1 MSEQQNGFSRMNN
14 VNHSGGSNRSTSG
27 PARSESSAAR
37 RFSNIPLARKI
48 EALILTAVT
57 VIASASVDWSSL
69 TVRAED
75 QYDGSLEGAVQTVD
89 ASNPTIVTELTGS
102 SSGGDSAKYD
112 VISSAYINVAVNG
125 TVPFTVS
132 VYQNYEE
139 GSSYETAKADSRV
152 VGGGKVTGDD
162 LERYS
167 AYPIFTN
174 KPIYLAPGEK
184 AAVVVNFNFSGV
196 ADGTTINY
204 KCKSGDSTKAIAYSL
219 GASATVS
226 DVTLSGAKDKY
237 VLWKHGKTVAF
248 GSDFTYSPKYKRE
261 VKYHLFNGDEA
272 GFNNAV
278 AGGTVSYSDNG
289 ESSVASISSDDVLT
303 SGNTSGENTLI
314 AYSDVDTGAWIKVPV
329 RVVESEINYR
339 NLVYSGSAIS
349 LPTLKCGQNT
359 LTEGTDYTAYYSG
372 TANDGTPYSNRPYS
386 EISKAGTYSVTITG
400 IGNYAGL
407 EPITSS
413 FNIGQKS
420 IADINTIAA
429 ANDALVVNP
438 ETYAVQDAGVMTDS
452 AIKAADG
459 SGTPLVLN
467 RDFEVASVVR
477 NDNSLT
483 SYTITLQGI
492 NNYTGTRTV
501 TTTRTTSGLV
511 DISKIINSTG
521 GLVLSDN
528 TKTYDATGITG
539 PSIVFNDLNG
549 KPLGLVAG
557 THYSYKIINDA
568 TKVKV
573 YDSADTTS
581 TWTGAVDAGKY
592 IVEIDG
598 LAVGGYT
605 GVLTSDTQG
614 QYITVSPRKLTR
626 NNIKVVVKPTK
637 LDYTASKR
645 EPTSVEVTYLGVNRD
660 QNIGMTKGVDYEVSY
675 PDNAIEPGRYAVQ
688 ITGLGNYE
696 SPLVDFNGSSEA
708 PSTVTGSA
716 FDLSENAY
724 YYVHGSVVYYEII
737 PTLDSATVEL
747 GDTEDAMGYAANTSN
762 GWVSTYSPVY
772 DGKAKTPKV
781 RVTIGNDTLTADT
794 DYTVDYNTQNH
805 TNAGDA
811 TLLIHGK
818 GDYARYGDLTI
829 KYTIASRKLDTNSLT
844 IGPSVE
850 KQVDFRRKAI
860 TLDTTDFSVAV
871 SGIDGNRKYADVSSS
886 DLSLSDEE
894 IGKKYPGYDYYLTY
908 ADNRDAGEATVTAH
922 GINNYSGT
930 SSATFTIKPIEMT
943 ADNGFKIEPI
953 PNQSY
958 TGTNV
963 EPDVTVT
970 YNGEELT
977 QCTSAADTAGAFIIK
992 SYDNNIKVSSNAS
1005 VTIEGRNNFS
1015 GTLTEKFTILPKSL
1029 EDGSTTY
1036 EIYGGGKSDKG
1047 VLYPTTTSA
1056 FTQEYSPNQTNPTLI
1071 LYRGNH
1077 SLTSGT
1083 DYELKFTKGSGDIR
1097 NIIITGKGS
1106 YAGGDPITL
1115 TYKIT
1120 AKDLSS
1126 FSKITV
1132 KPVTTSSG
1140 AITTGTDG
1148 IYRYYQILADGLP
1161 LSPAAVAVAADGTK
1175 TTSSN
1180 DFTFKW
1186 TTPQGVTLG
1195 AGVTPSV
1202 AGENYVLEIT
1212 GKGNYK
1218 GTVKLTQDTEN
1229 RSLMVGASLDV
1240 EDIIKVYGADTSG
1253 DPRNVPYLGNN
1264 MPAVDIS
1271 GSGSRT
1277 SLADNNL
1284 NKYVDGAVAL
1294 GTLSGPSYT
1303 NGFYD
1308 NANAANYTVHF
1319 VDSTGQTEY
1328 PSTTALAPGTVF
1340 RVKIEA
1346 KDGSTKYFGSHMTR
1360 VSFKMAA
1367 TSLTDLKASSK
1378 ANAQITV
1385 EDTANASAGKYVV
1398 SGTSITG
1405 KLSFE
1410 YTGANITPNLSVVIE
1425 PSYTGFNGSFNSIDL
1440 ANYGKTQTPTS
1451 ISGSAVATGNI
1462 TVSANTSY
1470 FTESFDVP
1478 YAITAYTL
1486 QPGDISI
1493 DKLNLTYDGTSHDDV
1508 INKDAVH
1515 VTVKGQTVDP
1525 SKYTVK
1531 FYTNSGCS
1539 IEATAA
1545 NKGYINAGNIYVQI
1559 SGLADSSIEF
1569 PSGST
1574 AVTANDHF
1582 TIAPRNLSNVIFTP
1596 VSTSGT
1602 DTIAKTEGVYAVPY
1616 SSTLL
1621 ASNISATASDSVT
1634 ITADDYTITP
1644 PTTLVLG
1651 ANTISIEGK
1660 GNYTGSQL
1668 VNFYIYGQLSG
1679 STTVTNRFTTSDI
1692 TSTDGNPE
1700 TFVLNDNGE
1709 PVNNGVVLDVRGV
1722 TFNSP
1727 DGKVSL
1733 SSSDLNVTITDYDKN
1748 IATDLSTPGKKRI
1761 TFKGKGVTQKCDTA
1775 SSQTFIII
1783 VQGDL
1788 QNITVKGLQ
1797 SNYDFA
1803 GNTQGNGV
1811 KPDLGKLKIQLNGKD
1826 VPSDAYTLNI
1836 ASNAGAVITEFVP
1849 VSGTTQDAYVQVVST
1864 GNNAYYTD
1872 SNSSQ
1877 PHTEYFNIRYN
1888 LKDAVITSSQTDA
1901 FTMDQEMDTIKSNI
1915 IVTLHNKQL
1924 TVDDDYTLDAS
1935 WTSSGNNNDRS
1946 KATLNVTV
1954 SADKAGEISYNSK
1967 TQTFTGNKKK
1977 IDSTKVQWPSTTSVE
1992 YDANDHRSDFGAV
2005 TIDGLTEGTDFT
2017 IDWVKVDENGGE
2029 TTLSSSAAIKDAG
2042 SYKAYINGIGDYYTD
2057 ASRPSQTFTITKR
2070 PISATNTTMALVDEN
2085 VKYYSGSDPAAEY
2098 TVTDNTLGVLIKN
2111 TDYTI
2116 ERTAP
2121 GSSEN
2126 AWAVNTNVTYTV
2138 TGSGNFEGS
2147 ISDTFSITQARLDVE
2162 GVVTVSNDS
2171 VEYDGQPHG
2180 PEFQVYRG
2188 KTLLVE
2194 GTDYDLDKKDTSVKV
2209 GKYTYVVTG
2218 KNNYTGSKPIDFS
2231 ITARDLSNAK
2241 IVLTKDGAE
2250 ETKFGWT
2257 GSQVKPDYKVTDE
2270 VSGSAIITTDDYD
2283 VTYSHNTDSYKYV
2296 DDDTTDTSAPT
2307 VTFTGKGNYT
2317 GTVTRHF
2324 QIGSDI
2330 ADAEVALEDPT
2341 SREYSSTTPFR
2352 PNVKSITFDGT
2363 TYTST
2368 SSPKLSEVATWSY
2381 EKADDDKTPI
2391 TSSTEPKDAGNYIVK
2406 VTGKG
2411 PFFGTNEKATY
2422 TITANEADR
2431 QEIKVEI
2438 VRDASSG
2445 QMKDG
2450 DDYYYYYTGKAIEP
2464 EVKVTYTPDGSNRSV
2479 TLHESTTEDH
2489 TDGDYYVTYDDN
2501 IDVGTATIN
2510 VILVN
2515 NYSGDTKHQWFEIR
2529 GVDISKYKVRA
2540 KKSSVAYTGYALE
2553 PGYILTTTK
2562 GDTYDSEE
2570 DAQALEN
2577 LGITA
2582 EYTNNIAPGTGNIIV
2597 SGSKN
2602 SAGTTATATFN
2613 ISADLSTDVTSITPE
2628 KVFRTGSALS
2638 PAVTL
2643 HFTDKYGNDH
2653 PVASTSNW
2661 FRTTYTPDTGN
2672 WATAT
2677 KIKVAIKP
2685 APAGYDYLEGR
2696 YTGTIELT
2704 TVPPNLTID
2713 GYQPTYQYT
2722 GTKINPTGLTVKSDG
2737 EALPSGA
2744 TVSFSFNSSR
2754 DGSACVLPG
2763 KVTITATVTYGGESV
2778 STTAG
2783 KYSTEDNEKPAT
2795 FTIVPR
2801 PIKACVFQGPSD
2813 ARYTGSAVSP
2823 IFSIN
2828 TGYAQLRN
2836 GTDYTYTVRNNV
2848 KPGNAIVTI
2857 TGRGNYIGTTTKA
2870 FHIYVAPVTGL
2881 SSTNK
2886 SGTTAT
2892 IRWRRSGTADGYR
2905 VTYTSSTGVRKMLI
2919 TSGTANNYKLTDLRS
2934 GSTQVLVEAYVAGAS
2949 GRPIAYSVPES
2960 VYVR

>member
-14 VNHSGGSNRSTSG
+14 VNHSGGTNRPSSG
-27 PARSESSAAR
+27 PARSEKSASR

-112 VISSAYINVAVNG
+112 VISSAYINVALNG

-132 VYQNYEE
+132 VYQNYAE
-139 GSSYETAKADSRV
+139 GSSYETAAADPRV

-162 LERYS
+162 PEAYS

-174 KPIYLAPGEK
+174 KPLYLAPGEK
-184 AAVVVNFNFSGV
+184 AAVVVNFDFSEV

-219 GASATVS
+219 GSSATVS

-237 VLWKHGKTVAF
+237 VLWKDGKTVAF
-248 GSDFTYSPKYKRE
+248 GNDFTYNPKYKRE
-261 VKYHLFNGDEA
+261 VKYHLYNGSPDDFQTA
-272 GFNNAV
+272 YS
-278 AGGTVSYSDNG
+278 GGTAQYSDNG
-289 ESSVASISSDDVLT
+289 ESSIASISSDDVLT
-303 SGNTSGENTLI
+303 SGNTSGVNTLI
-314 AYSDVDTGAWIKVPV
+314 AYSDVDQSAWIKVPV
-329 RVVESEINYR
+329 RVVESEINYTD
-339 NLVYSGSAIS
+339 LVYSGSAIS
-349 LPTLKCGQNT
+349 LPTLQCGQNT
-359 LTEGTDYTAYYSG
+359 LTEGLDYTAYYSG

-407 EPITSS
+407 EPVTSS

-420 IADINTIAA
+420 IADTTITA

-452 AIKAADG
+452 AIKMADG

-467 RDFEVASVVR
+467 RDFKVASVVR

-483 SYTITLQGI
+483 SYTIILQGI

-501 TTTRTTSGLV
+501 TTTKTTSGLV

-539 PSIVFNDLNG
+539 PAIAFNDPNG
-549 KPLGLVAG
+549 RPLGLVAG
-557 THYSYKIINDA
+557 KHYSYKIINEA

-598 LAVGGYT
+598 LADDGYT

-614 QYITVSPRKLTR
+614 QYITVSPRKLSR
-626 NNIKVVVKPTK
+626 NNIKVVIKPTK
-637 LDYTASKR
+637 LDYTGSKR

-675 PDNAIEPGRYAVQ
+675 PDNAIKPGRYAVQ
-688 ITGLGNYE
+688 ITGKGNYE
-696 SPLVDFNGSSEA
+696 SPLVDFSGSSEA
-708 PSTVTGSA
+708 PASVTGSA
-716 FDLSENAY
+716 FDLSKNAY

-747 GDTEDAMGYAANTSN
+747 GDSEDAMGYAANQSN
-762 GWVSTYSPVY
+762 DWKSTYSPVY

-805 TNAGDA
+805 TNAGEA

-829 KYTIASRKLDTNSLT
+829 KYKIASRKLDTNSLT
-844 IGPSVE
+844 IGKSVE

-860 TLDTTDFSVAV
+860 TLDSTEFSVAV

-886 DLSLSDEE
+886 DLNLSDEE

-908 ADNRDAGEATVTAH
+908 AHNRDAGEATVTAH

-953 PNQSY
+953 PKQSY

-977 QCTSAADTAGAFIIK
+977 KCTSTADTAGAFIIK

-1493 DKLNLTYDGTSHDDV
+1493 DKLNLTYNGDSHEDAIKGAISVKVKGTELDAKNYDVSFYRDPDGT
-1508 INKDAVH
+1508 
-1515 VTVKGQTVDP
+1515 
-1525 SKYTVK
+1525 
-1531 FYTNSGCS
+1531 
-1539 IEATAA
+1539 ATTDFT
-1545 NKGYINAGNIYVQI
+1545 NAGDIYIKVSIKSSYKAI
-1559 SGLADSSIEF
+1559 SGTNVQAD
-1569 PSGST
+1569 GK
-1574 AVTANDHF
+1574 F
-1582 TIAPRNLSNVIFTP
+1582 TIAPRDISN
-1596 VSTSGT
+1596 
-1602 DTIAKTEGVYAVPY
+1602 
-1616 SSTLL
+1616 
-1621 ASNISATASDSVT
+1621 VT
-1634 ITADDYTITP
+1634 ITFTSAVTTVDGYNAALYKGSAVEPYFDVKDESLSSTALTQGTDYTYSKGTDLKNNNDIGTATVTITG
-1644 PTTLVLG
+1644 T
-1651 ANTISIEGK
+1651 
-1660 GNYTGSQL
+1660 GNYTGTKTEP
-1668 VNFYIYGQLSG
+1668 FYIYGILADKDVDGRFVTKEITES
-1679 STTVTNRFTTSDI
+1679 ST
-1692 TSTDGNPE
+1692 GKAY
-1700 TFVLNDNGE
+1700 VLNESGLPKLNGD
-1709 PVNNGVVLDVRGV
+1709 VLDYRAVV
-1722 TFNSP
+1722 FT
-1727 DGKVSL
+1727 D
-1733 SSSDLNVTITDYDKN
+1733 SSSKLKETASQYFTISVQKQIGTE
-1748 IATDLSTPGKKRI
+1748 ITTATDIAGPGTYKI
-1761 TFKGKGVTQKCDTA
+1761 TYKGQGVNKGFTG
-1775 SSQTFIII
+1775 SQTFTVLVQGYLNKASVSGVKETYSYLGQGQYPGPKDKNGITVVLPGGYTLKDKEYDITYNTDQANPGTGKIII
-1783 VQGDL
+1783 KPQTSGSYS
-1788 QNITVKGLQ
+1788 GL
-1797 SNYDFA
+1797 YV
-1803 GNTQGNGV
+1803 NTQDVEFRIRYDLSAAKVTLKDTTNPPVINEDEAAIAGKINV
-1811 KPDLGKLKIQLNGKD
+1811 KVADADLTYLTDYKIAN
-1826 VPSDAYTLNI
+1826 VTWPTR
-1836 ASNAGAVITEFVP
+1836 P
-1849 VSGTTQDAYVQVVST
+1849 
-1864 GNNAYYTD
+1864 
-1872 SNSSQ
+1872 NSSKASLSFKL
-1877 PHTEYFNIRYN
+1877 E
-1888 LKDAVITSSQTDA
+1888 KDDA
-1901 FTMDQEMDTIKSNI
+1901 DS
-1915 IVTLHNKQL
+1915 
-1924 TVDDDYTLDAS
+1924 
-1935 WTSSGNNNDRS
+1935 R
-1946 KATLNVTV
+1946 
-1954 SADKAGEISYNSK
+1954 SYNSK
-1967 TQTFTGNKKK
+1967 TITNIGGT
-1977 IDSTKVQWPSTTSVE
+1977 TKSLDGAQVGFDDNNQSIT
-1992 YDANDHRSDFGAV
+1992 YDAVDHLSEENAKV
-2005 TIDGLTEGTDFT
+2005 SLTVGTETLNPGTDYSLTWFKDSET
-2017 IDWVKVDENGGE
+2017 SSTSTMKDKGTYTLKIKGLGE
-2029 TTLSSSAAIKDAG
+2029 
-2042 SYKAYINGIGDYYTD
+2042 YYTD
-2057 ASRPSQTFTITKR
+2057 TYVEALNQTFTINPKD
-2070 PISATNTTMALVDEN
+2070 ISSDTLELTADTANA
-2085 VKYYSGSDPAAEY
+2085 KYYSGAEPNAEY
-2098 TVTDNTLGVLIKN
+2098 TLTDSLGVLTEN

-2116 ERTAP
+2116 AMNSADRNTAEANNWKVGTKVKYTAKGIGNFTGEVTSP
-2121 GSSEN
+2121 ELEIVEADLSVDGVIKAE
-2126 AWAVNTNVTYTV
+2126 NVT
-2138 TGSGNFEGS
+2138 
-2147 ISDTFSITQARLDVE
+2147 A
-2162 GVVTVSNDS
+2162 
-2171 VEYDGQPHG
+2171 EYDGKSHG
-2180 PEFQVYRG
+2180 PDFEVYRDST
-2188 KTLLVE
+2188 KLVKD
-2194 GTDYDLDKKDTSVKV
+2194 TDYSVDPDT
-2209 GKYTYVVTG
+2209 GKIDAGTYTYT
-2218 KNNYTGSKPIDFS
+2218 I
-2231 ITARDLSNAK
+2231 
-2241 IVLTKDGAE
+2241 
-2250 ETKFGWT
+2250 
-2257 GSQVKPDYKVTDE
+2257 
-2270 VSGSAIITTDDYD
+2270 
-2283 VTYSHNTDSYKYV
+2283 
-2296 DDDTTDTSAPT
+2296 
-2307 VTFTGKGNYT
+2307 TGKGNYKNSKDITFTITPRPISST
-2317 GTVTRHF
+2317 GITVSLEKDEYPYNDGSEVKPKVTVNDPLITAKPDLTQDTDFTVAYTHNTASHAKTGDDAPTATVSGIKNYTGSVALNF

-2363 TYTST
+2363 TYDAT

-2685 APAGYDYLEGR
+2685 APADYDYLEGR

-2722 GTKINPTGLTVKSDG
+2722 GTKINPSGLTVKSDG

-2744 TVSFSFNSSR
+2744 TVSFSFNSTA

-2763 KVTITATVTYGGESV
+2763 TVTITATVSYGGQTA
-2778 STTAG
+2778 TTKAG
-2783 KYSTEDNEKPAT
+2783 KYSTESKEKPAT

-2813 ARYTGSAVSP
+2813 SRYTGSAITP

-2828 TGYAQLRN
+2828 TGYAQLRS
-2836 GTDYTYTVRNNV
+2836 GSDYTYTVRNNV

-2881 SSTNK
+2881 SVSNK
-2886 SGTTAT
+2886 SGTTAV

-2919 TSGTANNYKLTDLRS
+2919 TSPTASNYKLTDLRS
-2934 GSTQVLVEAYVAGAS
+2934 GTTQVLVEAYVSSAS
-2949 GRPIAYSVPES
+2949 GRPMAYSSPAS
-2960 VYVR
+2960 VIVR